1 MATDLISDVRKMQLD
16 TVKAE
21 YGGKMS
27 NQFVA
32 ELKGSTLFQF
42 NWSELLSAAPTA
54 LSLMGGCWLAASDP
68 KAEKIFLTNSV
79 PTKGFTYLTNRKD
92 PTLRSCLVDVCNNGG
107 RQAFMIAGRNMDAL
121 QVASQRITAERIILV
136 FERLS
141 RCTQGEDQLEDF
153 RDALNDFAHEAKNC
167 AKLATEIRIAFNTWG
182 KMVGELHAC
191 TEAQLGKT
199 AQDRDVTT
207 IDQAV
212 AEIDQRFTTEAA
224 TETKAQVTR
233 VTKQLEKAEKRLD
246 NAIENVPGPWA
257 STVQGAVGGFLQAVP
272 SIVGAVLPA
281 VLEAANPMAGV
292 AKALSAGQNKGRRGG
307 KPVKRAPANDTGS
320 AQGHTPQPSQV
331 AVVDSSYVAASALR
345 DLVTHFYEYLGGDNG
360 PVDWTRFE
368 EKTSDAA
375 KDTPTGISYFLGNIN
390 GQKAKVDVT
399 DTDANKRLMWVFD
412 TLSRIATELREFIK
426 SKDQISSGDLSP
438 QTHAAWKRDAKK
450 AKEEILQ
457 LASVSTV
464 SASGTVVNPFA
475 NIKIDIPKAD
485 TAAQIAQ
492 VNSAIQGVQMAQA
505 SVDAA
510 QTSYDNAIAKQ
521 AKMATAMAE
530 VEARLKKLKEAGQ
543 TLDEIKTILRDS
555 ISVLVDLSIQV
566 GRVEQFFTMLTTVI
580 DEVVMPR
587 ADTFNKEMDKAGRR
601 ANRDGAIKVD
611 DISKQV
617 IYTSTLQLKA
627 YFSLLQD
634 IASMYSQ
641 IHRQYIIEGI
651 ELCATLSKGAAS
663 NNPLPE
669 VQDRLSKYTEESARA
684 VSKLVDEKQQE
695 ILKGLRD
702 RARIAAEG
710 VQLLENTATQRGFAI
725 DNGSKKAI
733 ESGAQTVKDDAKA
746 LLEAD
751 VSATVEAEIDAN
763 DW

>member
-1 MATDLISDVRKMQLD
+1 MISNVRKMQMD
-16 TVKAE
+16 TVKAGYE
-21 YGGKMS
+21 GKMS

-68 KAEKIFLTNSV
+68 KAEKIFLTHSV

-107 RQAFMIAGRNMDAL
+107 REAFMIAGENMDAL
-121 QVASQRITAERIILV
+121 QSASQRITKERIFLV
-136 FERLS
+136 FQRLS
-141 RCTQGEDQLEDF
+141 KCTEGEDQLEDF
-153 RDALNDFAHEAKNC
+153 RDALNDFASEAKHC
-167 AKLATEIRIAFNTWG
+167 AKLATETRVAFNKWG

-212 AEIDQRFTTEAA
+212 AKIDKRFTTEAV
-224 TETKAQVTR
+224 TDTKDQIKR
-233 VTKQLEKAEKRLD
+233 VGKQLERAERRLD
-246 NAIENVPGPWA
+246 SAIENVPGPWA
-257 STVQGAVGGFLQAVP
+257 TTVQGAVSGFLQAVP
-272 SIVGAVLPA
+272 NVVGAVLPA
-281 VLEAANPMAGV
+281 VLAAANPMAGLSN
-292 AKALSAGQNKGRRGG
+292 ALSGAANKGRKGS
-307 KPVKRAPANDTGS
+307 KPAKSTSVEETGS
-320 AQGHTPQPSQV
+320 AQHTTSQTSQV
-331 AVVDSSYVAASALR
+331 TVADPSYAVAGALR
-345 DLVTHFYEYLGGDNG
+345 DLVTHFYEFLGGDNG
-360 PVDWTRFE
+360 PVDWSKFE
-368 EKTSDAA
+368 EKASGAA
-375 KDTPTGISYFLGNIN
+375 KDTPAGISYFLGNIN

-399 DTDANKRLMWVFD
+399 DTEANKRLMSVFD
-412 TLSRIATELREFIK
+412 TLTRIATELREFIK
-426 SKDQISSGDLSP
+426 NKDQISSGDLSP
-438 QTHAAWKRDAKK
+438 EAHAAWKKDAKK

-457 LASVSTV
+457 LASVSTT
-464 SASGTVVNPFA
+464 SISGTVVNPFA

-492 VNSAIQGVQMAQA
+492 VNSAMQGVQMAQA

-530 VEARLKKLKEAGQ
+530 VEARLKRLKDAGQ

-587 ADTFNKEMDKAGRR
+587 AETFNKEMDKAGRR
-601 ANRDGAIKVD
+601 ATRDGALKVD

-627 YFSLLQD
+627 YFSLLED
-634 IASMYSQ
+634 IASMYTRV
-641 IHRQYIIEGI
+641 HREYIIEGI
-651 ELCATLSKGAAS
+651 ELCATLSKGASS
-663 NNPLPE
+663 NKPLPE
-669 VQDRLSKYTEESARA
+669 VQERLSKYTEESAKA
-684 VSKLVDEKQQE
+684 VSKLVEEKQQE

-710 VQLLENTATQRGFAI
+710 VQLLENTAVQKGFAI
-725 DNGSKKAI
+725 DDGSKKAI
-733 ESGAQTVKDDAKA
+733 ESGAQTVKEDAKA
-746 LLEAD
+746 LLESH
-751 VSATVEAEIDAN
+751 VSATAEAEIDAN
-763 DW
+763 SW